1 MPEEKEAQEDIQRRA
16 AIDGSARF
24 PVLFFI
30 TSAAVWLTLAAILG
44 FVQQMKLHSP
54 GFLDFSFLHFL
65 NYGRS
70 NPAFMGALVY
80 GWAIQAGVG
89 VGIWIMARLCRAEV
103 KNPVTLIVA
112 GHFWNLGVLIG
123 VLGILFGHG
132 TSIEWL
138 AFPKAV
144 WPILCGAFSLIV
156 IWLVTMFHR
165 RQDKEVYI
173 SVWYILGACFWFPWI
188 FITANLFIHIFPGS
202 AVAKAATNAWF
213 MGSMIYLVLAPIGLA
228 SAYYII
234 PKVIGRP
241 VHSAQLGYY
250 GFWGLAVFGGWTGIQ
265 KFMGGPLP
273 AWMPAVSGAAVI
285 IMLIPVLIVTVN
297 QIMTIKGK
305 SIEVNSS
312 PAVRFT
318 VAGISFFVIYCV
330 FSALNSFLTV
340 GKFTQLSFTSLGTQ
354 LLAVYGFFSMTIFGA
369 IYFIVPRLTG
379 TEWPSLKRINSHF
392 MLSIYAMG
400 TLLVM
405 HLFGGV
411 WQSTAYG
418 KFDAPL
424 ENAISAGKPYAIGGS
439 VAWAVIVFATLGFLM
454 NLVSILSRSGRSEI
468 VSKFVKYIGGQE
480 NSG

>member
-1 MPEEKEAQEDIQRRA
+1 MPQDKVAQEDIQRRT
-16 AIDGSARF
+16 AIDRSARF

-30 TSAAVWLTLAAILG
+30 TSAAAWLAVAVILG

-54 GFLDFSFLHFL
+54 AFLDCPSLFFL

-80 GWAIQAGVG
+80 GWAIQAGIG
-89 VGIWIMARLCRAEV
+89 VGIWLMARLCSAEV
-103 KNPVTLIVA
+103 KNPITLIVA

-123 VLGILFGHG
+123 IIGIFTGHG

-156 IWLVTMFHR
+156 IWLITMFHR
-165 RQDKEVYI
+165 REDKEVYI

-202 AVAKAATNAWF
+202 AVAKAATNAWY
-213 MGSMIYLVLAPIGLA
+213 MGSMIYLVLVPIGLA
-228 SAYYII
+228 CAYYLI
-234 PKVIGRP
+234 PKIIGRP
-241 VHSAQLGYY
+241 VHSEQLGYY

-285 IMLIPVLIVTVN
+285 FMLIPVLIVTVN
-297 QIMTIKGK
+297 QLMTVRGNQ
-305 SIEVNSS
+305 SAVNSS
-312 PAVRFT
+312 PALRFT
-318 VAGISFFVIYCV
+318 IAGISFFIIYCV
-330 FSALNSFLTV
+330 FSALSSFLAI
-340 GKFTQLSFTSLGTQ
+340 GKFTHISLTSMGTQ
-354 LLAVYGFFSMTIFGA
+354 ILVVYGFFSMTIFGA
-369 IYFIVPRLTG
+369 IYFMVPRLTG
-379 TEWPSLKRINSHF
+379 TEWPNPKRINSHF

-400 TLLVM
+400 TLLIM
-405 HLFGGV
+405 YYFGGV
-411 WQSTAYG
+411 WQSSAYG

-424 ENAISAGKPYAIGGS
+424 ENAISAGKPYAIGAS
-439 VAWAVIVFATLGFLM
+439 VAWAFIVLATLGFLL
-454 NLVSILSRSGRSEI
+454 NLISILLRSGRREI
-468 VSKFVKYIGGQE
+468 VSKFVGHQE
-480 NSG
+480 SSG

>member
-1 MPEEKEAQEDIQRRA
+1 MPQEKVAQEDIQHR
-16 AIDGSARF
+16 IDIDRSARF

-30 TSAAVWLTLAAILG
+30 TSAAVWLAVAVVLG

-54 GFLDFSFLHFL
+54 GFLDHPSLYFL

-80 GWAIQAGVG
+80 GWAIQAGIG
-89 VGIWIMARLCRAEV
+89 VCIWLMARLCSAEV
-103 KNPVTLIVA
+103 KNPITLIVA

-123 VLGILFGHG
+123 VLGILTGHG

-156 IWLVTMFHR
+156 IWLITMFHR

-188 FITANLFIHIFPGS
+188 FITTNLFIHIFPGS

-213 MGSMIYLVLAPIGLA
+213 MGSMIYLVFAPIGLA

-234 PKVIGRP
+234 PKIIGRP

-285 IMLIPVLIVTVN
+285 FMLIPVLIVTIN
-297 QIMTIKGK
+297 QLMTLRGNQ
-305 SIEVNSS
+305 SAFNSS
-312 PAVRFT
+312 PALRFT
-318 VAGISFFVIYCV
+318 IAGISFFVIYCI
-330 FSALNSFLTV
+330 FSALSSFLAV
-340 GKFTQLSFTSLGTQ
+340 GKFTQLSLTSIGTQ
-354 LLAVYGFFSMTIFGA
+354 MLAVFGFFSMTMFGA
-369 IYFIVPRLTG
+369 IYFIIPRLTG
-379 TEWPSLKRINSHF
+379 SEWPSLKKINSHF
-392 MLSIYAMG
+392 IISIYAMG
-400 TLLVM
+400 TLLI
-405 HLFGGV
+405 LNYFGGV
-411 WQSTAYG
+411 WQSSAYA

-424 ENAISAGKPYAIGGS
+424 ENAISAGKPYAIGAS
-439 VAWAVIVFATLGFLM
+439 VAWVFILFSTFGFLL
-454 NLVSILSRSGRSEI
+454 NLISILLRSGRREI
-468 VSKFVKYIGGQE
+468 VSKFVGHQE
-480 NSG
+480 SSG